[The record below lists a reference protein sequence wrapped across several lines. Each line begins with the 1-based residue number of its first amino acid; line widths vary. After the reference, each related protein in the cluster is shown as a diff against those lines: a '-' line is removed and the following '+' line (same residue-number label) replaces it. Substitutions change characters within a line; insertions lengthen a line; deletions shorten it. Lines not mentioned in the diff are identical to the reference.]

1 MYEQRRQ
8 EENEMH
14 LRQEEETEMVR
25 RGLQVE
31 EEKQEVDIAD
41 LKRIRIPLKRP
52 YWTSLIIDKFD

>member
-1 MYEQRRQ
+1 MNEQQRQ

-25 RGLQVE
+25 RGLQV

-52 YWTSLIIDKFD
+52 YWTSLIIDRFD

>member
-1 MYEQRRQ
+1 VNEQQRQ

-25 RGLQVE
+25 RGLQV

-52 YWTSLIIDKFD
+52 YWTSLIIDRFD